1 MWLITDTLRNVIIE
15 GTNPNFGSIDT
26 IHSHRAEKY
35 GVLSVLLFINKYC
48 KNYLI
53 EHRSSIKY
61 YNDNLELVKTIS
73 MLLEN
78 ANAFQEKY

>member
-1 MWLITDTLRNVIIE
+1 M
-15 GTNPNFGSIDT
+15 
-26 IHSHRAEKY
+26 
-35 GVLSVLLFINKYC
+35 
-48 KNYLI
+48 I

-78 ANAFQEKY
+78 ANAFQEKYKTTNYDAVQKIQNHLLNNLEIYHVKEYQIQGKINLIFQRILI